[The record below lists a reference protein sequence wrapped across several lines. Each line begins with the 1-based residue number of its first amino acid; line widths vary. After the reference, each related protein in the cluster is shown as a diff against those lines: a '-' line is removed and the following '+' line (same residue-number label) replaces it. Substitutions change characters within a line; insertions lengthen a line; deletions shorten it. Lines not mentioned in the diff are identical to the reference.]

1 LYDYEK
7 KVQTVIV
14 SDSNNINKT
23 NNPPLT
29 SKHWTWK
36 RS

>member
-14 SDSNNINKT
+14 SDSTNINEK
-23 NNPPLT
+23 NNHL
-29 SKHWTWK
+29 
-36 RS
+36 